1 MLGWK
6 MAKEP
11 TLDELLGDEMM
22 ATVMRSAGLDARQL
36 RALLAE
42 LARRMPV
49 ERLKRPCGC
58 SAGRAFQPTA
68 V

>member
-1 MLGWK
+1 MRGWK

-42 LARRMPV
+42 LARRLPA

-58 SAGRAFQPTA
+58 SAECELQPSVA
-68 V
+68 